1 MLKSLLAVECKFLA
15 TVGCPETTV
24 QSTARMAQHHF
35 QKVNWAIQVP
45 AVSETAL
52 VHSKLVA
59 EGSGLSQYL
68 LLVSHGNI
76 YERQSIAY

>member
-1 MLKSLLAVECKFLA
+1 MVQN
-15 TVGCPETTV
+15 TV
-24 QSTARMAQHHF
+24 RMAQHHF

-68 LLVSHGNI
+68 LLVSHWAALLSLFLLQV
-76 YERQSIAY
+76 RKCTKRS